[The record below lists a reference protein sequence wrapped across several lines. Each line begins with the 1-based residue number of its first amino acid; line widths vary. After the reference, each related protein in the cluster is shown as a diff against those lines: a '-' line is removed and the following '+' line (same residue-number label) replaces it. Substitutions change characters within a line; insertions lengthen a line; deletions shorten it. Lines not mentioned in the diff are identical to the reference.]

1 MISVRS
7 TNTKPY
13 GFYTYLYGDYDQDC
27 RMLAYFTSTGK
38 GVCYSPT
45 GNIGFISTDKYAAF
59 HSEDGTMTEKHKW
72 PPFAF
77 KPMLQYNLSPQLFI
91 KVANIND
98 ITLHVKIDGETS
110 KIKIGASDGVRAPKL
125 DDMGPLLTK
134 ERFGSQIAIELS
146 KLNIKGGKLKK
157 KTKKEEEKER
167 SQESIAEAA
176 EEARKEE
183 LDLQFPERKQFELF
197 SPYQIEL
204 RSLQIKFKSTIT
216 SWMDFYRIATG
227 ITSPARVSAAG
238 GLIALRK
245 EKLRSAPYRSTPR
258 QLSAVARN
266 RIPSA
271 PPVRKNSLTL
281 PHYMPRTETSNSNHA
296 SPEPVSPPLSPPA
309 SSRPRTLSAGMIRQD
324 SEREPFKCGLLRAD
338 TKPILQREGCPI
350 AIRMELQGRGEIQ
363 CQCDKRNI
371 PVVTD
376 LELDVFLTQ
385 VPKTQLIVISI
396 ILDGAA
402 PQPLDEMLDGIYF
415 EQNKNRTF
423 PCVQA
428 RNDSF
433 RLTRYVLQPTYNNR
447 TEIPQLLER
456 HNVLPGM
463 FLMYHNA
470 QLAFAD
476 FILDG
481 YGTTKKDFM
490 KQVNRSRK
498 NVLKSQ
504 YLPSDFRFSNPKV
517 DKRDAVSPRAP
528 WGGESGE
535 VNTQTISY
543 NLSQMVVQDPSVSS
557 TQTLDVDI
565 SKIQLLMN
573 ESRSSSGSSNI
584 RRSSVSS
591 RPGLER
597 SNSIQS
603 KTSLPVREHTPSRT
617 HAPKVSQ
624 PPRLGV
630 QGKRKESLK

>member
-1 MISVRS
+1 
-7 TNTKPY
+7 
-13 GFYTYLYGDYDQDC
+13 
-27 RMLAYFTSTGK
+27 
-38 GVCYSPT
+38 
-45 GNIGFISTDKYAAF
+45 
-59 HSEDGTMTEKHKW
+59 
-72 PPFAF
+72 
-77 KPMLQYNLSPQLFI
+77 
-91 KVANIND
+91 
-98 ITLHVKIDGETS
+98 
-110 KIKIGASDGVRAPKL
+110 
-125 DDMGPLLTK
+125 
-134 ERFGSQIAIELS
+134 
-146 KLNIKGGKLKK
+146 
-157 KTKKEEEKER
+157 
-167 SQESIAEAA
+167 
-176 EEARKEE
+176 
-183 LDLQFPERKQFELF
+183 
-197 SPYQIEL
+197 
-204 RSLQIKFKSTIT
+204 
-216 SWMDFYRIATG
+216 
-227 ITSPARVSAAG
+227 
-238 GLIALRK
+238 
-245 EKLRSAPYRSTPR
+245 
-258 QLSAVARN
+258 
-266 RIPSA
+266 
-271 PPVRKNSLTL
+271 
-281 PHYMPRTETSNSNHA
+281 
-296 SPEPVSPPLSPPA
+296 
-309 SSRPRTLSAGMIRQD
+309 
-324 SEREPFKCGLLRAD
+324 
-338 TKPILQREGCPI
+338 
-350 AIRMELQGRGEIQ
+350 MELQGRGEIQ

-376 LELDVFLTQ
+376 LELEVFLTQ

-504 YLPSDFRFSNPKV
+504 YLPSDFRFSNPKI

-591 RPGLER
+591 KPGLER

-630 QGKRKESLK
+630 QGKRKDSLK